1 MLVGPVLLGCS
12 QAALIL
18 IRILVH
24 HRGCLFQN
32 SESLE
37 GPLPCLGFALSGFR
51 LFLRFLHN
59 GPQEDHRLKESS
71 TVASKSAV
79 WGTGSVISLLSAQY
93 WALTL
98 TPSTTQ
104 EEGAAV
110 LYTARLPQ
118 PFTVMVQD
126 GAPVLGA
133 SQPKLCTAAPV
144 LSMFTSPAH
153 ACQSAAGSS

>member
-1 MLVGPVLLGCS
+1 MAC
-12 QAALIL
+12 
-18 IRILVH
+18 R
-24 HRGCLFQN
+24 
-32 SESLE
+32 
-37 GPLPCLGFALSGFR
+37 
-51 LFLRFLHN
+51 
-59 GPQEDHRLKESS
+59 
-71 TVASKSAV
+71 SAV

-98 TPSTTQ
+98 TPSTMQ

-133 SQPKLCTAAPV
+133 SQAKLCTAAPA
-144 LSMFTSPAH
+144 LSMLTSPAH
-153 ACQSAAGSS
+153 ACQSAAGTSQQQHLLERKII